1 MKDYKEL
8 STKEAIASRRSVRK
22 FKTDTISDEI
32 LMELLESARLAPSGC
47 NSQPWRFKIVRDE
60 ATKKQLQA
68 FSFDQK
74 FVSEAPVVL
83 VVCADVQAYL
93 DGRVSGVQDLGE
105 IGVFD
110 DDICEILHK
119 TTKAKSLLKIED
131 LQKSVAFNIAIAVEH
146 IALRALDFGLGTCWM
161 RLIDEKAIRE
171 YFEWDK
177 NFYPVAV
184 LPIGYPDEFPSARKR
199 RAIGDLII
207 D

>member
-1 MKDYKEL
+1 MDNYIEL
-8 STKEAIASRRSVRK
+8 ATKEAIDNRRSIRK
-22 FKTDTISDEI
+22 FKPDSITNEI

-60 ATKKQLQA
+60 ATKKQLQE

-83 VVCADVQAYL
+83 VVCADVQGYL

-110 DDICEILHK
+110 DNICEILHK
-119 TTKAKSLLKIED
+119 TTKAKSQLKIED
-131 LQKSVAFNIAIAVEH
+131 LQKSVAFNIAIAIEH

-171 YFEWDK
+171 YFGWDK
-177 NFYPVAV
+177 NLYPVAV
-184 LPIGYPDEFPSARKR
+184 LPIGYPDENPKPRKR
-199 RAIGDLII
+199 RPMEDLLI